1 MERSSLLKEVPIANR
16 AVSAEYLRWFTNV
29 QQIEKDA
36 STREVCENVIKKV
49 TVHTTLTS
57 AGPKVTKLRYVEHAL
72 NFPKHAAATPRDGG
86 GSGTINPLCT
96 AAAPPSSPGPVDWFV
111 SHSWDSPWHGLV
123 EAVESH
129 SKTLQEDT
137 DTESQTH
144 ASVNTRYWVDIL
156 AICQHYGTAHQTE
169 DLPAWGTPQASD
181 SGFAKVLKTACE
193 RGGGLL
199 LYYQPLLQPKALK
212 RVWCLYEMHQA
223 LQFKFKSAKAGVQ
236 TETINIEMS
245 KYDRR
250 DFEEKM
256 RGDNFSEINEGLCA
270 IDARTAEATVMSD
283 WDNIVESILQSRNSN
298 PEKSNHE
305 KKIPEKNR
313 RGFDGINTS
322 IQNEMRRWLAV
333 HTETLLKDVG
343 VTKANEGTEHG
354 FYYRRSHSPSRPSR
368 IDEGPSP
375 SLTPYEKLNL
385 GDPFWETKMEFTHN
399 FIAYPMFALAALF
412 FGTFIEF
419 LLGEQ
424 TSSDETDTILL
435 ALGLVAGG
443 VVSMFINRLINSCR
457 YGVDCCGNDDEAKLP
472 PNFPSVAARYFYK
485 PNAVP
490 RWLRAQNVSVVY
502 YLGGAFRHCTILVL
516 MEAMIAFYFVFAL
529 LHNEDG
535 CRSASYLGLTYKLL
549 AVCLFVL
556 CLHGALRNLQSAS
569 HKTNTELYRL
579 ASAKL
584 AAVSCRMQAAD
595 DTVQREKVKQETRAD
610 IIAVMNILRSL
621 KGGLVDVSTKL
632 RLDMCRCII
641 LSGMQLADD
650 AEKMYLKG
658 DPYQHASLY
667 EKCLYFVSP
676 DDEECAHRRFLK
688 RKIFMAMAERTC
700 PIDANSNAILWDD
713 DTLTELKQWPVSW
726 IENLSTEACIPSS
739 MKADY
744 RFKDL
749 LRPDRRVVDSP
760 RSVSRGRQ
768 CLVSCWSNPE
778 RRCCGLFLA
787 GITLVIL
794 FNLLVFGWNLHVIR
808 VKCKTA
814 PKKYTNIT
822 ANTATNM
829 TMTMPCYEN
838 ITLSGCLRAS
848 TYLGLGNKIW
858 KFTNPDLP
866 SGCYFYEGPRISE
879 VYFVSN
885 PDYVRDAGD
894 DRLKDYAKRVKTEH
908 NAYYR
913 ALCKRVSYRQG
924 WCKKETTTHP
934 SSLCTNNNATTAY
947 ESTMADVVSYELI
960 SGLRCDATYCR
971 REEEVKPSISTLGN
985 LTCP

>member
-1 MERSSLLKEVPIANR
+1 MSTVRESRNSWVEGSSLLKTEPIENR

-29 QQIEKDA
+29 QQIEKGA
-36 STREVCENVIKKV
+36 STREVCEDIIKKV
-49 TVHTTLTS
+49 TVHTT
-57 AGPKVTKLRYVEHAL
+57 LRYVEHAL
-72 NFPKHAAATPRDGG
+72 NFPGHAA
-86 GSGTINPLCT
+86 INPLCT
-96 AAAPPSSPGPVDWFV
+96 TAAPPSSPGPVDWFV

-129 SKTLQEDT
+129 SKTFQEET
-137 DTESQTH
+137 
-144 ASVNTRYWVDIL
+144 TRYWVDIL
-156 AICQHYGTAHQTE
+156 AICQHYGTKHQKE
-169 DLPAWGTPQASD
+169 DLPDWGTPRASD

-193 RGGGLL
+193 SGGGLL

-223 LQFKFKSAKAGVQ
+223 LQFKFKSAETGVL

-245 KYDRR
+245 KDDRR
-250 DFEEKM
+250 DFEKKM
-256 RGDNFSEINEGLCA
+256 RGDHFSEINQGLCA

-283 WDNIVESILQSRNSN
+283 WDNIVESILHSRAKNFSVEFKEHGRGFLLV
-298 PEKSNHE
+298 PEDGHPDSGTKYYHNGWWMPKYNAWFFKKNE
-305 KKIPEKNR
+305 KESFLNTFNQEKT
-313 RGFDGINTS
+313 GFDGINKS

-333 HTETLLKDVG
+333 HTETLLEDVG
-343 VTKANEGTEHG
+343 VSKTNGGTGHG
-354 FYYRRSHSPSRPSR
+354 FYYRRSLSPSRPRS

-375 SLTPYEKLNL
+375 NLTPFEKLNL
-385 GDPFWETKMEFTHN
+385 EDPFWATKKNLIRSSISVPMIAVAAFSLGTVWSKASSDPSDFSEFSIHFIL
-399 FIAYPMFALAALF
+399 FIAF
-412 FGTFIEF
+412 F
-419 LLGEQ
+419 LG
-424 TSSDETDTILL
+424 
-435 ALGLVAGG
+435 GLV
-443 VVSMFINRLINSCR
+443 SLRIYPLIIFCR
-457 YGVDCCGNDDEAKLP
+457 YRVCIHRGSDKAELP

-490 RWLRAQNVSVVY
+490 WWLRARNACVMY
-502 YLGGAFRHCTILVL
+502 YLGTVFYQSSVFVVV
-516 MEAMIAFYFVFAL
+516 EAMIVIISVMYDLASGSACIEKMLSGMAL
-529 LHNEDG
+529 
-535 CRSASYLGLTYKLL
+535 AYKLTAIFGFL
-549 AVCLFVL
+549 RSLFHAFTSL
-556 CLHGALRNLQSAS
+556 EDTSRTTMTDLH
-569 HKTNTELYRL
+569 RL

-595 DTVQREKVKQETRAD
+595 DDTVQREKVKQETCAD

-713 DTLTELKQWPVSW
+713 DILTELKQWPVSW
-726 IENLSTEACIPSS
+726 IKKLSTEACVPSS

-749 LRPDRRVVDSP
+749 LRPGRRVVDSP
-760 RSVSRGRQ
+760 RSVSTGRQ
-768 CLVSCWSNPE
+768 HLVSCWSKP
-778 RRCCGLFLA
+778 RLRKRGLLLA

-794 FNLLVFGWNLHVIR
+794 FNLLLFGRPVDVIM

-814 PKKYTNIT
+814 PRH
-822 ANTATNM
+822 TNM

-838 ITLSGCLRAS
+838 ITLLGC
-848 TYLGLGNKIW
+848 
-858 KFTNPDLP
+858 
-866 SGCYFYEGPRISE
+866 
-879 VYFVSN
+879 
-885 PDYVRDAGD
+885 
-894 DRLKDYAKRVKTEH
+894 
-908 NAYYR
+908 
-913 ALCKRVSYRQG
+913 
-924 WCKKETTTHP
+924 
-934 SSLCTNNNATTAY
+934 
-947 ESTMADVVSYELI
+947 
-960 SGLRCDATYCR
+960 
-971 REEEVKPSISTLGN
+971 
-985 LTCP
+985 